1 MAKQSQSNFLSKST
15 FRFLVGF
22 QSLIPV
28 PLLTVDPGSWQ
39 LATSFLKLEAPDVV
53 SFGRIAN
60 DLESWTQACAL
71 LQEIG

>member
-1 MAKQSQSNFLSKST
+1 M
-15 FRFLVGF
+15 
-22 QSLIPV
+22 IPV
-28 PLLTVDPGSWQ
+28 PLTVDPIDPGSWQ